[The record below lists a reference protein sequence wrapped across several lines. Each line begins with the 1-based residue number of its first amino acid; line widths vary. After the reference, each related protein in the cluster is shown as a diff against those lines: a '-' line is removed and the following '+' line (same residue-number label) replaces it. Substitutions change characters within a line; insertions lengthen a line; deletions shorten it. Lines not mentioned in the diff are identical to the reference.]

1 MNYYYNKNNKN
12 KKGEIAGYWSAFVKR
27 DGSEEWI
34 TIFENVHNVYT
45 NAGRDRAHQ
54 EQYTNTAAGTRGA
67 GFVAVSADTAAP
79 AATDTALTGEITT
92 GGLARADATT
102 KTHTNGTNTS
112 TIEHT
117 YTASAAHTAVH
128 KAAIF
133 NAASAG
139 TMSHAAVFSTDV
151 TLAINDQLKVTFTLT
166 LG

>member
-1 MNYYYNKNNKN
+1 MYNKL
-12 KKGEIAGYWSAFVKR
+12 KGEIVGYCTVQVKR
-27 DGSEEWI
+27 AGSDDEWI
-34 TIFENVHNVYT
+34 TFVENVHNVYT

-54 EQYTNTAAGTRGA
+54 EQYTNTSAGTRGA
-67 GFVAVSADTAAP
+67 GFVAVSAETTAPTASDTTLA
-79 AATDTALTGEITT
+79 GEITT

-117 YTASAAHTAVH
+117 YTASAGHTAVH

-133 NAASAG
+133 NASSAG
-139 TMSHAAVFSTDV
+139 TMSHAAVFTSDV
-151 TLAINDQLKVTFTLT
+151 TLATNDQLKVTFTLT